1 MPSVVARGQ
10 EFPARPGQ
18 GDDGRREMTRGRRSR
33 AGGSSGRLGSDDV
46 GGRQLVMLH
55 GQPGLGSD
63 WHQLAGLL
71 PPGLAVTA
79 VDRPGYGTSLQAAG
93 GFAVNARAVVS
104 ELDARNIDRAV
115 LVGHSHGGAVAL
127 SVAALA
133 PERVE
138 ALVLLASIGPG
149 CLNGWDRL
157 LSAPVTGEVCAV
169 AAWWLTP
176 WLARARLA
184 AISWRRGRP
193 WAADEHVNWHVW
205 ATAHF
210 DHGSL
215 WRTFLTE
222 QRALTSELAD
232 LTASLPRVRQPVLLL
247 ADPNDTLIP
256 VTTAYQLAAALPDA
270 RIELLNGVGHHLP
283 RRGAP
288 QTAARI
294 VQFLTELDTMP
305 ALD

>member
-1 MPSVVARGQ
+1 
-10 EFPARPGQ
+10 
-18 GDDGRREMTRGRRSR
+18 
-33 AGGSSGRLGSDDV
+33 
-46 GGRQLVMLH
+46 MLH

-63 WHQLAGLL
+63 WQQLARLL
-71 PPGLAVTA
+71 PPELAVTA
-79 VDRPGYGTSLQAAG
+79 VDRPGYGSSLQAAG
-93 GFAVNARAVVS
+93 GFAVNARAVVA
-104 ELDARNIDRAV
+104 ELDARSIDRAV
-115 LVGHSHGGAVAL
+115 LVGHSHGGGVAL
-127 SVAALA
+127 SVATLA

-138 ALVLLASIGPG
+138 ALVLLASVGPG

-157 LSAPVTGEVCAV
+157 LAAPVTGEVCAV

-193 WAADEHVNWHVW
+193 PAADEHVSLDIW

-222 QRALTSELAD
+222 QRSLTSELGE

-247 ADPNDTLIP
+247 ADPEDTLVP
-256 VTTAYQLAAALPDA
+256 VATAYHLAAALPDA
-270 RIELLNGVGHHLP
+270 RIELLHGAGHHLP
-283 RRGAP
+283 RRAAP
-288 QTAARI
+288 LTAARI
-294 VQFLTELDTMP
+294 VEFFAELDTMSAP
-305 ALD
+305 C